1 MSTITIQQ
9 IDESNQTAL
18 GLPNEPF
25 EMPGRLV
32 VTRTETSW
40 QYEEHLFL
48 SVEQDLFPNENYKL
62 DAIEKVGFAVGAFDG
77 ETCVGL
83 AIFEKQWN
91 HYLYLSDLKVAGT
104 HKRQGIASKLLDAA
118 ISMAEQ
124 QQLKGLS
131 TVAQDNNLNANRFY
145 LNCGFEIGGLN
156 TKDYHFTNQRGKY
169 DVYYY
174 LDFEKRNGGTY
185 L

>member
-1 MSTITIQQ
+1 MSTITIQR
-9 IDESNQTAL
+9 IDESNQIAL
-18 GLPNEPF
+18 RLPNEPF
-25 EMPGRLV
+25 EMPGRLI

-40 QYEEHLFL
+40 QYEEQLF
-48 SVEQDLFPNENYKL
+48 SSASQDVFPDENYKL
-62 DAIEKVGFAVGAFDG
+62 DAIDQAGFAVGAFDG

-104 HKRQGIASKLLDAA
+104 HKRLGIASKLLGAA
-118 ISMAEQ
+118 ISIAKQ

-145 LNCGFEIGGLN
+145 LKYGFEIGGLN
-156 TKDYHFTNQRGKY
+156 TKDYHFTNQHGKY

-174 LDFEKRNGGTY
+174 LDF
-185 L
+185 